1 MNVTDLCTE
10 NNQECGVN
18 SYFFVVQNNYVK
30 LCDCPFKFVRVNPS
44 NKKKQIGLIENY
56 EFEETSCDDTHFC
69 KERRFEAY
77 LLPAGKDF
85 I

>member
-44 NKKKQIGLIENY
+44 NKKKANRSY
-56 EFEETSCDDTHFC
+56 
-69 KERRFEAY
+69 
-77 LLPAGKDF
+77 
-85 I
+85 